1 MTSEQTNPGPDEIA
15 SAERAPHWRVKLA
28 ERGDCVDVSLTLDA
42 AGSSLVLE
50 LTDEQA
56 TLLSRDLI
64 LAADRARFAHAT
76 RAAKMG
82 R

>member
-1 MTSEQTNPGPDEIA
+1 MTSQA
-15 SAERAPHWRVKLA
+15 SDAQSQAAPRWRVRLA
-28 ERGDCVDVSLTLDA
+28 ERSDCVDVSLTLDA
-42 AGSSLVLE
+42 DGSSLVLE

-76 RAAKMG
+76 RAARIRSKTG
-82 R
+82 

>member
-1 MTSEQTNPGPDEIA
+1 MTSDHTDPGHGEPAAPDT
-15 SAERAPHWRVKLA
+15 APHWRVHLA
-28 ERGDCVDVSLTLDA
+28 ERADCVDVSLTLDS

-64 LAADRARFAHAT
+64 LAADHARFAHAT
-76 RAAKMG
+76 RLAKIG

>member
-1 MTSEQTNPGPDEIA
+1 MTTDQNDSDEQDAPRWRVRL
-15 SAERAPHWRVKLA
+15 AERA
-28 ERGDCVDVSLTLDA
+28 EGVDVSLTLDA
-42 AGSSLVLE
+42 DGSSLVLE

-64 LAADRARFAHAT
+64 LAADRARFTQAT
-76 RAAKMG
+76 RTARAINAA